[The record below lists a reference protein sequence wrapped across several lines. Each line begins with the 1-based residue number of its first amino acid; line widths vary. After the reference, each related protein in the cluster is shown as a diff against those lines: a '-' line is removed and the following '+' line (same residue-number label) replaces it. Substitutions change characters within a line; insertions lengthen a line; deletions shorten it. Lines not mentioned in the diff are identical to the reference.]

1 MSHPSSPTAVHP
13 PPADPPDPG
22 RLRRLCQHHPQRP
35 RGLLPDPCGHDAVQR
50 RAAEPEEG
58 QADQGAV
65 AADLSGDGHLL
76 PMTVRAVEWERNDAL
91 TPQTRSPVELCLS
104 PSTLGSASNALPIR
118 LPGFSLT

>member
-76 PMTVRAVEWERNDAL
+76 PMTMRAVEWERNDAP
-91 TPQTRSPVELCLS
+91 TPQTHSPVDLCLS
-104 PSTLGSASNALPIR
+104 PSTLSPASNALSIR
-118 LPGFSLT
+118 LSGLSLT